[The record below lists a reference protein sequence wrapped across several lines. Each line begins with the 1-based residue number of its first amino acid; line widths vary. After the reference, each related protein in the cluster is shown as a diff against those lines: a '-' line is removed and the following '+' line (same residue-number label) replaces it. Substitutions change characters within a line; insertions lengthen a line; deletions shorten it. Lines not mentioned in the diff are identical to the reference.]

1 MISDNASTYLLAAE
15 EVTALFPSQILKASL
30 SKQNV
35 EDLSMEVNR
44 RHQDNSEEGPWTVIY
59 NFYYSVH
66 HCYLN

>member
-35 EDLSMEVNR
+35 EDHSME
-44 RHQDNSEEGPWTVIY
+44 DSGKG
-59 NFYYSVH
+59 
-66 HCYLN
+66 